1 MNPIPLPY
9 RVLVVLLMIGA
20 CIGFGYVQGVT
31 RESDRRDAQLLEQ
44 KRADEK
50 AFSAALD
57 NGKRHASNAIEW
69 RNEARIYYL
78 KWKERLAH
86 ENDQQLIV
94 NTQCIVAAPGR
105 VSATYNV
112 GRDLS
117 LSATWVGLYNAA
129 WLPESDHQGDTGGAA
144 YALVEA
150 GAVTRAA
157 TPREVLDNVGIN
169 AELCGA
175 DRKRL
180 DELIDLLNEIG
191 TGK

>member
-9 RVLVVLLMIGA
+9 RILVVLLLIGA
-20 CIGFGYVQGVT
+20 CIGFGYVQGMT

-50 AFSAALD
+50 AFSAALA

-69 RNEARIYYL
+69 RNEARIYYR

-94 NTQCIVAAPGR
+94 NTQCIDTAPGR
-105 VSATYNV
+105 VSATYSV
-112 GRDLS
+112 SR

-129 WLPESDHQGDTGGAA
+129 WLPEFDHQGDTGGAA

-150 GAVTRAA
+150 GTA
-157 TPREVLDNVGIN
+157 TPREALDNVSIN

-180 DELIDLLNEIG
+180 DELIDLLNDLGAGAER
-191 TGK
+191 